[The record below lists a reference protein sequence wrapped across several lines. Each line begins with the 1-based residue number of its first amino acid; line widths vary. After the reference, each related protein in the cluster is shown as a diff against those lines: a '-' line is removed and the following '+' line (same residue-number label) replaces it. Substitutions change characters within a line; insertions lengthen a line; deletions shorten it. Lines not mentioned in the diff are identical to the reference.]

1 MLGQKVLRQKQVEA
15 RLAEYSREV
24 VACARAFREA
34 FAAACEGCTRERLRE
49 IFGRCHEAEHKADD
63 IRRATETQMY
73 TEALFPESRG
83 DILGLLEAVDR
94 VPNHAESSVRM
105 VLNQHITIP
114 AVLGSDMLAIVD
126 VCVRCVDTL
135 IEGVSLLFKNFL
147 AATVSVGQVD
157 ELESQVDRLEGLLID
172 RIFSSDLD
180 ALAKIL
186 LRDLVTRLGGVAD
199 RCESAADRI
208 RIIVAKRST

>member
-1 MLGQKVLRQKQVEA
+1 MREKVLRQRQVEA
-15 RLAEYSREV
+15 RLREYCGEV
-24 VACARAFREA
+24 TASARVFREA
-34 FAAACEGCTRERLRE
+34 FAAACEGCSRERLRE
-49 IFGRCHEAEHKADD
+49 IFGRLHQAESNADD

-94 VPNHAESSVRM
+94 VPNHEESSVRM
-105 VLNQHITIP
+105 VLHQHITIP
-114 AVLGSDMLAIVD
+114 EDLRTEMLDLVD
-126 VCVRCVDTL
+126 ACARCVDAL
-135 IEGVSLLFKNFL
+135 VEGVSLLFKNFL

-157 ELESQVDRLEGLLID
+157 ELESLADRLEAALIE
-172 RIFSSDLD
+172 RIFSGGLD
-180 ALAKIL
+180 ALSKIL
-186 LRDLVTRLGGVAD
+186 LRDLVQRVGGVSD